1 MRVETPS
8 SIAQEHNNDSTQTL
22 TQDTNTFS
30 RSNTW
35 NVALGRLWITWSV
48 VIECMNVCS
57 AHVYWM
63 CWLRC
68 IYSPQQP
75 NIVVG
80 IEWPKQHFMRVY
92 RTLHITG
99 RVHLQTLSDCCCRY
113 PFWWGEVLSHS
124 RNWSNASPDPTMSL
138 PRQLASSWIW
148 RFDRWV
154 MTDPLRQP
162 LQAPKT
168 QYLRNRSGASAD
180 KSPSIVLSADSV
192 WCTTGPMRLYIA
204 EFCQILAF
212 ILQLDLVVLEVVLW
226 LRQTYLATSQLV

>member
-1 MRVETPS
+1 MRVATPS

-68 IYSPQQP
+68 IYSPP
-75 NIVVG
+75 TTHIVVG

-124 RNWSNASPDPTMSL
+124 QNWSNVSPDPTMSL
-138 PRQLASSWIW
+138 PRQLAVGSGNSTIELWQIHCAN
-148 RFDRWV
+148 RFKLQKHTICAIGLV
-154 MTDPLRQP
+154 RQP
-162 LQAPKT
+162 TKVHL
-168 QYLRNRSGASAD
+168 
-180 KSPSIVLSADSV
+180 
-192 WCTTGPMRLYIA
+192 
-204 EFCQILAF
+204 
-212 ILQLDLVVLEVVLW
+212 
-226 LRQTYLATSQLV
+226 